1 MRLCIWRHTLVNP
14 MELLPKLQQTL
25 DEGGVFTHSSVDL
38 AKGRLEERPDGPIR
52 IMLLVDA
59 YSPRMHDKLFDYIR
73 HYLDYYESADNYGL
87 YVPEYNATAK
97 RLVKALKAKDI
108 PTSGCRIG
116 QVDWKKSEEEL
127 KEELLDYILD
137 RVDAVLFVTTGKG
150 SEFRSIFRRAC
161 ETGYLTTRKIQ
172 HETRNT

>member
-1 MRLCIWRHTLVNP
+1 
-14 MELLPKLQQTL
+14 MELAAKIQNTL
-25 DEGGVFTHSSVDL
+25 DEGGIFTHSSVDL

-52 IMLLVDA
+52 VMLLIDS
-59 YSPRMHDKLFDYIR
+59 YTPRMHDKIVDYVR
-73 HYLDYYESADNYGL
+73 HYLDYFEDTQNYGV

-97 RLVKALKAKDI
+97 RLVKALKSKSI
-108 PTSGCRIG
+108 PVSGCRIG
-116 QVDWKKSEEEL
+116 QVDWRKSEEEL

-172 HETRNT
+172 HETRST

>member
-1 MRLCIWRHTLVNP
+1 
-14 MELLPKLQQTL
+14 MELAAKIQNTL
-25 DEGGVFTHSSVDL
+25 DEGGIFTHSSVDL

-52 IMLLVDA
+52 VMLLIDS
-59 YSPRMHDKLFDYIR
+59 YTPRMHDKIVDYVR
-73 HYLDYYESADNYGL
+73 HYLDYFEDTQNYGV

-97 RLVKALKAKDI
+97 RLVKALKSKSI
-108 PTSGCRIG
+108 PVSGCRIG
-116 QVDWKKSEEEL
+116 QVDWRKSEEEL

-172 HETRNT
+172 HEARST